1 MSGKSPMK
9 GDLKHLH
16 HRLLEV
22 GLSQPKALILIY
34 TLCATFGG
42 IAVFLEGI
50 QKVYAIGAMF
60 VLMVL
65 LGAFA
70 VYWGRKSRG

>member
-1 MSGKSPMK
+1 MK

-22 GLSQPKALILIY
+22 GLSERKALYLIY
-34 TLCATFGG
+34 ALCGVFGG

-50 QKVYAIGAMF
+50 QKVYAIILML
-60 VLMVL
+60 VLMVA
-65 LGAFA
+65 LGGVA
-70 VYWGRKSRG
+70 VFSSKHKKA